1 VSERAGILQ
10 RIDDGFNPIVVKELR
25 QAVQGK
31 FVAAVLIVLL
41 IIQLTAVGLII
52 INSRDISTAF
62 DAGRD
67 AFMILQSIMLGIC
80 LLFVPAYTAF
90 RLGSE
95 RSDSNVDLLFITTI
109 RPRAIIGGKI
119 FASLAI
125 TVLIFSACMPFMVFT
140 YWLRGIDLP
149 SIFVMLAFSF
159 LIVVGAV
166 HLATFIASIPAN
178 RVFKILLGVAGLCIL
193 PQMFVVSLTL
203 SFSLLQSGVG
213 SRLNSWEFWG
223 PASAV
228 ILIVLTMIGLLFF
241 MSVALITPISAN
253 RALPV
258 RSYVMIVWL
267 IGGIVG
273 GIISYVD
280 REDTAIIVWSIVSAA
295 ILFAGFFVSVSE
307 RDRLGSRVLRK
318 IPRSG
323 LRRLAAFLLFS
334 GAASGVVWCLLM
346 CALTLGVLLIWPNV
360 SRTPGNLGWS
370 LYVSTPVNSRLSDA
384 IPWIVGL
391 GLYGFCYSMSAV
403 LLRTTL
409 LARWLSPKFTWLIGL
424 VLLAFGS
431 IVPFLIGYLIS
442 FDSAPSNERIALTL
456 LGNPFAL
463 DYHTPSR
470 STFLIFASCWAAIV
484 ALLNIPWFQNQIGQF
499 RPPEAKEEVR
509 AVSEVR

>member
-1 VSERAGILQ
+1 VNEREGILQ
-10 RIDDGFNPIVVKELR
+10 RIDDAFNPIVVKELR

-41 IIQLTAVGLII
+41 IIQLTAIGLII
-52 INSRDISTAF
+52 INSRDISTTF

-119 FASLAI
+119 FAALAI

-166 HLATFIASIPAN
+166 HLATFIATIPAN

-193 PQMFVVSLTL
+193 PQMFVGSLTL

-228 ILIVLTMIGLLFF
+228 IMIVLTIIGLLFF

-258 RSYVMIVWL
+258 RGYVIIVWL
-267 IGGIVG
+267 IGGAVAG
-273 GIISYVD
+273 AISYVD
-280 REDTAIIVWSIVSAA
+280 RSDTAITVWSIVSVSV
-295 ILFAGFFVSVSE
+295 LFIGFFAAVSE
-307 RDRLGSRVLRK
+307 RDILGSRVLHR
-318 IPRSG
+318 IPRPG
-323 LRRLAAFLLFS
+323 LLRPPAFLLFS
-334 GAASGVVWCLLM
+334 GAASGVIWCLLM
-346 CALTLGVLLIWPNV
+346 CGLTLGVVVLWQTF
-360 SRTPGNLGWS
+360 SRSFKVGSDLG
-370 LYVSTPVNSRLSDA
+370 DA
-384 IPWIVGL
+384 MAWIAGL
-391 GLYGFCYSMSAV
+391 ALYGFAYSMSAV
-403 LLRTTL
+403 SLRTML
-409 LARWLSPKFTWLIGL
+409 LARWLSPKFTWLIGV
-424 VLLAFGS
+424 VLLAIGS
-431 IVPFLIGYLIS
+431 IAPFLIGYLAF
-442 FDSAPSNERIALTL
+442 FDSPRNNERTAMTL

-463 DYHTPSR
+463 DFHTPSR
-470 STFLIFASCWAAIV
+470 SVFLMFACAWAGLV
-484 ALLNIPWFQNQIGQF
+484 TLLNIPWFHKQIRQF
-499 RPPEAKEEVR
+499 RPPEAKEEVQ
-509 AVSEVR
+509 AAPEVL